1 MDFFNDVETFKLA
14 LENATNHIIF
24 TDIEGVIVYANRG
37 AEIVTGYS
45 KEEMIG
51 KTPRLWG
58 GQMGKEYYKKLWTII
73 KDEKRPFKGEIRNVR
88 KNGETYYALLD
99 ISPIINKERELVGF
113 IAAEED
119 ITRIKNLTTE
129 LAEQRSFLRMVIDT
143 EPHLLFAKDWDGKF
157 TLANKAVAAVYGTTP
172 DKLLGKSDADF
183 NPNKG
188 EVEHFLKDDR
198 EVMTSEKPKLIAEE
212 PVTNAKSGITRWY
225 QTIKIPLILANKPKQ
240 ILGVATDITDRKRY
254 EEIIEVEKKKDDVI
268 LDSIG
273 EGLIVTDKD
282 GAITLMN
289 QMAEKMIGWKLEEL
303 KGKKMVD
310 YIHITDEAG
319 IAIDPEKR
327 ALARVMKTGKTIKIQ
342 SHYYI
347 RKNKTKFPIAA
358 VITPIVINGKII
370 GTIEVFRDI
379 TRDLEINRSKTEFVS
394 IAAHQLRSPLT
405 SIGWH
410 SELLLSDK
418 GLSPEKKAAYLAEIK
433 LANHRMVQL
442 VDALLHVS
450 RIELGTFTVKPEKTD
465 FIKIISEVIKEVNSD
480 TIKNKLTIKREFQKS
495 EILGMTDP
503 NLFRIIIQNLLTN
516 AIKYSYPKMTLRIV
530 VKEDDN
536 SNLTVSV
543 INNGIGID
551 KEDRDK
557 IFTKF
562 FRSEKAKLLDIQGNG
577 LGLYIIKSI
586 LDRMK
591 GKIWFQSKD
600 NLTEFRVTLK
610 IKS

>member
-1 MDFFNDVETFKLA
+1 MDYFNDIETFKLA

-24 TDIEGVIVYANRG
+24 TDTEGIIVYANRG
-37 AEIVTGYS
+37 AEIVTGYT

-58 GQMGKEYYKKLWTII
+58 GQMGKEYYKKLWTVI
-73 KDEKRPFKGEIRNVR
+73 KDEKKPFKGEIKNVR
-88 KNGETYYALLD
+88 KNGEIYYALLN
-99 ISPIINKERELVGF
+99 ISPIFNKERKLVGF

-157 TLANKAVAAVYGTTP
+157 TLANKAVAAIYGTTP
-172 DKLLGKSDADF
+172 DKLLGKSDSDF
-183 NPNKG
+183 NPNKE

-198 EVMTSEKPKLIAEE
+198 EVMTSEKPKLIVEE
-212 PVTNAKSGITRWY
+212 PVTNTKSGETRWY
-225 QTIKIPLILANKPKQ
+225 QTIKIPLILTNKPKQ

-282 GAITLMN
+282 GVITLMN
-289 QMAEKMIGWKLEEL
+289 QVAEKLIGWKLEEL
-303 KGKKMVD
+303 KGKKMID
-310 YIHITDEAG
+310 YINVTDEVRTP
-319 IAIDPEKR
+319 IKPEKR
-327 ALARVMKTGKTIKIQ
+327 ALLRVMKTGKTVNIQ
-342 SHYYI
+342 NHYYI

-358 VITPIVINGKII
+358 VITPIVVNRKII

-379 TRDLEINRSKTEFVS
+379 TRDLEINRAKTEFVS

-418 GLSPEKKAAYLAEIK
+418 ELSPEKKAIYLGEII
-433 LANHRMVQL
+433 LANHRMIQL

-450 RIELGTFTVKPEKTD
+450 RIELGTFTMKPEKTD
-465 FIKIISEVIKEVNSD
+465 LIKIISEVIKEIYPD
-480 TIKNKLTIKREFQKS
+480 TIKNNLTITREFQKN
-495 EILGMTDP
+495 EIFGMTDP
-503 NLFRIIIQNLLTN
+503 SLYRIIVQNLLTN
-516 AIKYSYPKMTLRIV
+516 AIKYSHPGTTIRVIV
-530 VKEDDN
+530 KVNDKDN
-536 SNLTVSV
+536 LILSV
-543 INNGIGID
+543 INSGIGID

-557 IFTKF
+557 IFSKF
-562 FRSEKAKLLDIQGNG
+562 FRAEKAKLLDIQGNG

-591 GKIWFQSKD
+591 GKIWFESEG
-600 NLTEFRVTLK
+600 NLTHFKVSLK